1 MNTEKDKIYRV
12 KKAIL
17 TADQNSSL
25 QDVIDKDEAAFSGVR
40 MLYSTNFSGA
50 QLQVDVS
57 LKHIISGIFAKDRLL
72 AYSDSIRNKME
83 LGTSVIGFKQRA
95 LLDTNLLSDLPK
107 YFKGI
112 EITTTEKIENVLTVI
127 ERIYGGGFDYTFAML
142 ENLRQ
147 FTCDN
152 NPHPVNKV
160 SAAIYLDHKLRGA
173 INKSNT
179 EGDIFEPYVEQAES
193 VWMSFRSSEVVWGLV
208 DRRDLVYA
216 VMLKTFHMC
225 WTNTNITIERALHIL
240 VDYCLDELG
249 VLPLKEIYFAWKVV
263 IGFSIGFFTPV
274 FDEGSLK
281 SPKDDS
287 VKRIGALAWDL
298 FIFRFTETLLTEE
311 TGNNFYIPSVTTL
324 DKGLLDTISSCPVK
338 AMISFPELK
347 YVETIFEDEL
357 QFQLCLDSSMSA
369 KQKERILDISR
380 GIKGAKK
387 SRQYMSISISELE
400 KSIKKLTSKR

>member
-1 MNTEKDKIYRV
+1 MNTEKDKISRV

-17 TADQNSSL
+17 TTDQNSSL
-25 QDVIDKDEAAFSGVR
+25 KDVIDSDESAFSGVR

-50 QLQVDVS
+50 QLQVDSS
-57 LKHIISGIFAKDRLL
+57 LKHIVSGIFAKDRLL
-72 AYSDSIRNKME
+72 AYSDSIRNEME
-83 LGTSVIGFKQRA
+83 LGKSAICFKQRA

-112 EITTTEKIENVLTVI
+112 KITTTEKIEDVLSVL
-127 ERIYGGGFDYTFAML
+127 ERVYGGGFDYSFAML

-147 FTCDN
+147 FICDN

-160 SAAIYLDHKLRGA
+160 SAAIYFDHKLRGA

-179 EGDIFEPYVEQAES
+179 KGDIFEPYIEQAES
-193 VWMSFRSSEVVWGLV
+193 VWMNFRSSEVVWGHI

-225 WTNTNITIERALHIL
+225 WTSTNITIERALHNL
-240 VDYCLDELG
+240 VDYCLDVLG

-357 QFQLCLDSSMSA
+357 HFQQCLDFSMSA
-369 KQKERILDISR
+369 KQKGIVLDVGR

-387 SRQYMSISISELE
+387 SRQCISISISELE
-400 KSIKKLTSKR
+400 KSIKKLTSQR

>member
-1 MNTEKDKIYRV
+1 M
-12 KKAIL
+12 
-17 TADQNSSL
+17 
-25 QDVIDKDEAAFSGVR
+25 G
-40 MLYSTNFSGA
+40 G
-50 QLQVDVS
+50 
-57 LKHIISGIFAKDRLL
+57 
-72 AYSDSIRNKME
+72 
-83 LGTSVIGFKQRA
+83 
-95 LLDTNLLSDLPK
+95 LP
-107 YFKGI
+107 
-112 EITTTEKIENVLTVI
+112 
-127 ERIYGGGFDYTFAML
+127 
-142 ENLRQ
+142 
-147 FTCDN
+147 
-152 NPHPVNKV
+152 
-160 SAAIYLDHKLRGA
+160 
-173 INKSNT
+173 
-179 EGDIFEPYVEQAES
+179 
-193 VWMSFRSSEVVWGLV
+193 
-208 DRRDLVYA
+208 
-216 VMLKTFHMC
+216 
-225 WTNTNITIERALHIL
+225 
-240 VDYCLDELG
+240 DELG